1 MAKGKIGSSFDDLL
15 KADGIYEEVTA
26 IAIKRV
32 LTWQIEEAM
41 KKQKITKQK
50 MATRMHTSRTQVD
63 RMLDPNNDKVSLE
76 TIHRAAAVVGKRLSI
91 SLEDVRVRA

>member
-1 MAKGKIGSSFDDLL
+1 MAKGKIGSSFDDFLN
-15 KADGIYEEVTA
+15 AEGIYEEVTA
-26 IAIKRV
+26 VAIKRV

-50 MATRMHTSRTQVD
+50 MAQRMHTSRTQVD

-76 TIHRAAAVVGKRLSI
+76 TIHRAASVVGKRLSI